1 MIRIFVGCASGDDLE
16 SQAVLE
22 YTLRLHA
29 SQPLEITWMQQSRDP
44 ASPFHGWRTET
55 WSTPFSGFRWAVP
68 ELCGFEGRAIYMD
81 SDCIVM
87 ADIAELWEQRL
98 QPGKCVIAKGA
109 EGRLCVSLWGCS
121 SARAH
126 MTPISVLKAS
136 PSSHQM
142 MRGIFANGK
151 ILQPFE
157 GNWNCID
164 GQGYESLYNAHIKVI
179 HYSAE
184 NAQPHL
190 RYAVPR
196 LAREGRN
203 HWFDGKIEKHW
214 RPDLIAL
221 FDKTL
226 DEAIGAGFKPENYK
240 PAAPFGPYRI
250 ASHKNYHAHHRSTQV
265 IHG

>member
-44 ASPFHGWRTET
+44 ASPFYGWRTET

-68 ELCGFEGRAIYMD
+68 ELCNFEGRAIYMD
-81 SDCIVM
+81 SDCIVA
-87 ADIAELWEQRL
+87 ADIAELWEQRF
-98 QPGKCVIAKGA
+98 QPGKCVLAKGS
-109 EGRLCVSLWGCS
+109 GSWRFCVSMWGCS
-121 SARAH
+121 SARLH
-126 MTPISVLKAS
+126 MTPIEVLKAS
-136 PSSHQM
+136 PSAHQRM
-142 MRGIFANGK
+142 TGIFASSK
-151 ILQPFE
+151 AVQPFV

-164 GQGYESLYNAHIKVI
+164 GEDYADLNDPDIKVI

-184 NAQPHL
+184 NTQPHL

-203 HWFDGKIEKHW
+203 HWFDGKVEKHW

-221 FDKTL
+221 FDRL
-226 DEAIGAGFKPENYK
+226 LSEARDAGFKPENYR
-240 PAAPFGPYRI
+240 PAQPFGPYRI
-250 ASHKNYHAHHRSTQV
+250 ASHKNYHSHKFARRA
-265 IHG
+265 